1 MITKDKEKGLSERR
15 KQVRELNA
23 KFYTK
28 HQIAQIMN
36 CDVATVERYLRYWK
50 HHDETKAKL
59 NGKKLSLKERIKD
72 LV

>member
-1 MITKDKEKGLSERR
+1 MITKNKETELGIRR
-15 KQVRELNA
+15 KQCRELNA

-36 CDVATVERYLRYWK
+36 CDVSTIERYLRYWK
-50 HHDETKAKL
+50 HHDEMKAKL
-59 NGKKLSLKERIKD
+59 QGKKLSLKERSKD